1 MKWQKLTPFIPSW
14 RWLLAL
20 AVLTVVFAV
29 TRIPASWGAYLMTQ
43 GNGLGMSGLSGS
55 LWRGRA
61 GMTSVEIDNQ
71 HYSLGALQWRLSP
84 WSLLILRP
92 CADLQARLEGQ
103 NLEGRVCASLNG
115 AVRVTD
121 TQLEAPAQLIQ
132 AGVAVPL
139 DGRLSANIKTLILK
153 NQQLSE
159 LDANVSWTGA
169 RINAE
174 GRWYPLGAYA
184 AEAHYDPE
192 ADALVA
198 ETFDLEGPIDLDL
211 TLRLPLAGGIFVKG
225 ELALDEAFSRQIQ
238 ANEWLPLVLDA
249 RGDNRY
255 AVDLQ
260 F

>member
-1 MKWQKLTPFIPSW
+1 MLWQKLTAFIPSW
-14 RWLLAL
+14 RWFLAL
-20 AVLTVVFAV
+20 VMLTLVFAV

-43 GNGLGMSGLSGS
+43 GNGLGMSSLSGS

-61 GMTSVEIDNQ
+61 AMTSLEIDNR
-71 HYSLGALQWRLSP
+71 HYTLGALRWRLNP
-84 WSLLILRP
+84 WSLLIFRP
-92 CADLQARLEGQ
+92 CADLQARMEGQ

-132 AGVAVPL
+132 AGVAVPI
-139 DGRLSANIKTLILK
+139 DGRLSANIKTLAMK

-159 LDANVSWTGA
+159 LDANLSWTRA

-174 GRWYPLGAYA
+174 GRWYQLGAYA
-184 AEAHYDPE
+184 AEAHYDPD

-198 ETFDLEGPIDLDL
+198 DTFDLEGPIDLDV
-211 TLRLPLAGGIFVKG
+211 TLRLPLSGGIFVQG

-238 ANEWLPLVLDA
+238 AAEWLPLVLDA
-249 RGDNRY
+249 QGENRY

>member
-1 MKWQKLTPFIPSW
+1 MWQKLSPFIPSW
-14 RWLLAL
+14 RWILAL
-20 AVLTVVFAV
+20 VVLTLIFVVM
-29 TRIPASWGAYLMTQ
+29 RIPASWGAYLMTQ

-55 LWRGRA
+55 LWQGRA
-61 GMTSVEIDNQ
+61 GMTSVEIDGQ
-71 HYSLGALQWRLSP
+71 HYSLGVLQWRLSP

-103 NLEGRVCASLNG
+103 NLEGRVCASLSG

-132 AGVAVPL
+132 AGIAVPI
-139 DGRLSANIKTLILK
+139 DGRLSANIKTLAMK

-159 LDANVSWTGA
+159 LDANVSWTRA

-174 GRWYPLGAYA
+174 GRWYQLGAFA
-184 AEAHYDPE
+184 AEARYDPE

-198 ETFDLEGPIDLDL
+198 DTFDLEGPIDLEA
-211 TLRLPLAGGIFVKG
+211 TLRLPLSGGIFIQG
-225 ELALDEAFSRQIQ
+225 ELALDDAFSRQIQ
-238 ANEWLPLVLDA
+238 ASEWLPLVLDA
-249 RGDNRY
+249 RGENRY
-255 AVDLQ
+255 GVDLQ